1 MMKNLEVMKM
11 AYRTKIYNIVNK
23 KYLEPIMKFIGLI
36 VDHDNEICS
45 MLAWSGDSEE
55 EEYDSRHKTYKKGKP
70 RYFINDKREP
80 PKIYTFLE
88 SQDEFLRY
96 KKNNDKLEYFNPL
109 CKWNNAQH
117 LLMLC
122 IPTIYERYCIT
133 KESDDVL
140 DYIDELLFD
149 RVITSQEEILKA
161 INIKYFPVELDTETG
176 DKIYHYEI
184 RIRRDNGEENI
195 LVSKSPNRCVCLL
208 MLITRIISLI
218 DDLYTEEEL
227 IGLQVQM
234 TKDLELYI
242 KERDL
247 NNRDLKKIKIE
258 TKVDLTQNV
267 DEDEEIDIFE
277 TQDIEDIVNTSDN
290 VSDKNEM
297 EGYTP
302 EKKRE
307 ETPIDI
313 TETYRDEIGLQ
324 FHNNGLD
331 DPLMELDYD
340 FI

>member
-1 MMKNLEVMKM
+1 
-11 AYRTKIYNIVNK
+11 
-23 KYLEPIMKFIGLI
+23 
-36 VDHDNEICS
+36 
-45 MLAWSGDSEE
+45 
-55 EEYDSRHKTYKKGKP
+55 
-70 RYFINDKREP
+70 
-80 PKIYTFLE
+80 
-88 SQDEFLRY
+88 
-96 KKNNDKLEYFNPL
+96 
-109 CKWNNAQH
+109 
-117 LLMLC
+117 
-122 IPTIYERYCIT
+122 
-133 KESDDVL
+133 
-140 DYIDELLFD
+140 
-149 RVITSQEEILKA
+149 
-161 INIKYFPVELDTETG
+161 
-176 DKIYHYEI
+176 
-184 RIRRDNGEENI
+184 
-195 LVSKSPNRCVCLL
+195 

-227 IGLQVQM
+227 IDLQVQM